1 MLYILFSNT
10 MNKHIWL
17 DWVNKLCK
25 MQRDKNLNYVKMFVL
40 LRGTIQ
46 VWADW
51 QGTDPLSIHW
61 REREVVAALWN
72 QPHAVPSTLGAKR
85 AKPSLNPHGPL
96 FTWIG
101 QVRLRPSKP
110 NLKSPANVQTLW
122 CPTWLQA
129 RVTEP
134 GGCKRA

>member
-17 DWVNKLCK
+17 DWVNKLRK
-25 MQRDKNLNYVKMFVL
+25 MQKDKNLNYVKMFVL

-72 QPHAVPSTLGAKR
+72 QPHAVPSTLGAEW
-85 AKPSLNPHGPL
+85 AKPSIGQRGPL

-101 QVRLRPSKP
+101 RAPHKTQKAQPAKSKQRSNTLMPHLVTSSRYWDRRL
-110 NLKSPANVQTLW
+110 
-122 CPTWLQA
+122 
-129 RVTEP
+129 
-134 GGCKRA
+134 